1 MMLIKLAWRNIWRNK
16 KRSLITIT
24 AIVVAVFLSITMRS
38 LQLGM
43 YDNMIG
49 NVVGSFSG
57 YIQVHSNGFWDEQII
72 DNAFEANS
80 ELLKKVEATNGVSNV
95 IKRVQSGSLSSSGDL
110 SKFVFIT
117 GIEPEKEKLLTNW
130 EKRLLKGKLIVDSSK
145 TINIGKGIASF
156 YELEIGDTLVFI
168 GQGYH
173 GMQAVGAYP
182 VSGILDMKNPRLN
195 NISVFM
201 SLPLAQEFLSA
212 DNLITHL
219 VIDKKEYENEKEIAL
234 ALSSSLEDSYEVMT
248 WQKMMPE
255 LEQTIQ
261 ADSAGGLI
269 MVFILYMIITFGIFG
284 TVLMMTQER
293 KYEFGV
299 VISIGMKK
307 IKLIATMVYET
318 IFLSTFGVL
327 LGIFLSRPLILY
339 YHYYPLRFPEDQAAV
354 MEEFGFEP
362 IIPFMSTYDIP
373 LTHGLIIFFVSALI
387 SIYPAITI
395 FRLNPIK
402 AMKR

>member
-145 TINIGKGIASF
+145 TINIGKGVASF
-156 YELEIGDTLVFI
+156 YELEVGDTLVFI

-201 SLPLAQEFLSA
+201 SLPVAQEFLSA

-234 ALSSSLEDSYEVMT
+234 ALSSSLDDSYEVMT

-339 YHYYPLRFPEDQAAV
+339 YHYYPLRFPEDQAVV

-395 FRLNPIK
+395 LRINPIK

>member
-80 ELLKKVEATNGVSNV
+80 ELLNKVEATNGVSNI

-130 EKRLLKGKLIVDSSK
+130 EKRLLKGELIVDSSK
-145 TINIGKGIASF
+145 TINIGKGVASF
-156 YELEIGDTLVFI
+156 YELEVGDTLVFI

-201 SLPLAQEFLSA
+201 SLSLAQEFLSA

-234 ALSSSLEDSYEVMT
+234 ALSSSLEDGYEVMT

-327 LGIFLSRPLILY
+327 LGVFLSRPLILY
-339 YHYYPLRFPEDQAAV
+339 YHYYPLRFPEDQAVV

-395 FRLNPIK
+395 LRINPIK

>member
-1 MMLIKLAWRNIWRNK
+1 MLIKLAWRNIWRNR
-16 KRSLITIT
+16 KRSIITVT
-24 AIVVAVFLSITMRS
+24 AILIAVFLSIMMRS

-43 YDNMIG
+43 YDNMIN
-49 NVVGSFSG
+49 NVVGSYSG
-57 YIQVHSNGFWDEQII
+57 YIQVHSNGYWDEKII
-72 DNAFEANS
+72 DNAFKTDTKT
-80 ELLKKVEATNGVSNV
+80 LKKVKETKGVNNV
-95 IKRVQSGSLSSSGDL
+95 IHRIQSGSLSSYKDL

-130 EKRLLKGKLIVDSSK
+130 DKRLMEGELLTSESRS
-145 TINIGKGIASF
+145 INIGKGVANYF
-156 YELEIGDTLVFI
+156 DLHVGDTLVFI

-182 VSGILDMKNPRLN
+182 ISGILEMKNPKLN

-201 SLPLAQEFLSA
+201 TLPMAQEFLSA
-212 DNLITHL
+212 ENLITHL
-219 VIDKKEYENEKEIAL
+219 VIDKKEYEDEEEMAAN
-234 ALSSSLEDSYEVMT
+234 LSSSLSDNYEVMT
-248 WQKMMPE
+248 WQEMMPE

-307 IKLIATMVYET
+307 IKLILTMFFET
-318 IFLSTFGVL
+318 MFLTSFGVI
-327 LGIFLSRPLILY
+327 LGILLSRPLILY
-339 YHYYPLRFPEDQAAV
+339 YHYNPLRFPDEQAAV
-354 MEEFGFEP
+354 MEEFGFEA

-373 LTHGLIIFFVSALI
+373 FTHGMIIFCISVLI
-387 SIYPAITI
+387 SIYPALTI
-395 FRLNPIK
+395 LRLNPIK

>member
-1 MMLIKLAWRNIWRNK
+1 MLLKLAWRNIWRNR
-16 KRSLITIT
+16 KRSLITIL
-24 AIVVAVFLSITMRS
+24 AIFIAVFLAIVMRS

-49 NVVGSFSG
+49 NVVSSFSG
-57 YIQVHSNGFWDEQII
+57 YVQVHSAGYWDEKVV
-72 DNAFEANS
+72 DNSFVLDQ
-80 ELLKKVEATNGVSNV
+80 ELVKKVSAVEGVKNTLQR
-95 IKRVQSGSLSSSGDL
+95 IQSGSLASNEDL

-130 EKRLLKGKLIVDSSK
+130 EKRLIEGELLTKESK
-145 TINIGKGIASF
+145 TINIGKGIAKYFS
-156 YELEIGDTLVFI
+156 LEIGDTLVFI

-182 VSGILDMKNPRLN
+182 ISGILDMKNPTLN

-201 SLPLAQEFLSA
+201 TLPMSQEFLSA
-212 DNLITHL
+212 ENNVTHL
-219 VIDKKEYENEKEIAL
+219 IIDKEKYADERAIAEGLSAALDEN
-234 ALSSSLEDSYEVMT
+234 YEVMT
-248 WQKMMPE
+248 WQEMMPE

-293 KYEFGV
+293 QYEFGV
-299 VISIGMKK
+299 VVSIGMKK
-307 IKLIATMVYET
+307 AKLIITMVYET
-318 IFLSTFGVL
+318 VFLTSIGVL
-327 LGIFLSRPLILY
+327 AGVLISRPLVLY
-339 YHYYPLRFPEDQAAV
+339 FHYNPMKFPEEQARV
-354 MEEFGFEP
+354 MEEFGFEA
-362 IIPFMSTYDIP
+362 IIPWMSSYDIP
-373 LTHGLIIFFVSALI
+373 LTHGLIIFCI
-387 SIYPAITI
+387 SVVISLYPAINI
-395 FRLNPIK
+395 LYLNPIK

>member
-1 MMLIKLAWRNIWRNK
+1 MLIKLAWRNIWRNK

-24 AIVVAVFLSITMRS
+24 AIFIAVFLSIFMRS

-57 YIQVHSNGFWDEQII
+57 YIQVHSNGFWDEQVI
-72 DNAFEANS
+72 DNAFEANKDFIRKL
-80 ELLKKVEATNGVSNV
+80 EETNGVSN
-95 IKRVQSGSLSSSGDL
+95 IIQRVQSGSLSSSGDL

-130 EKRLLKGKLIVDSSK
+130 DKRLLKGQLLTDTSK
-145 TINIGKGIASF
+145 SINIGKGVANF
-156 YELEIGDTLVFI
+156 FGLDIGDTLVFI

-173 GMQAVGAYP
+173 GMQAVGAYR
-182 VSGILDMKNPRLN
+182 VSGILEMKNPRLN

-201 SLPLAQEFLSA
+201 PLPLAQEFLSA

-219 VIDKKEYENEKEIAL
+219 VIDKKEYEDEKEIA
-234 ALSSSLEDSYEVMT
+234 ANISSSLDNNYEVMT
-248 WQKMMPE
+248 WQQMMPE

-299 VISIGMKK
+299 VVSIGMKK
-307 IKLIATMVYET
+307 IKLIITMVYET
-318 IFLSTFGVL
+318 IFLSSFGVL
-327 LGIFLSRPLILY
+327 LGIILSRPLILY
-339 YHYYPLRFPEDQAAV
+339 YHYNPLQFPDEQAAV
-354 MEEFGFEP
+354 MEEFGFEA

-373 LTHGLIIFFVSALI
+373 LTHGLIIFIISALI
-387 SIYPAITI
+387 SIYPATTI
-395 FRLNPIK
+395 LLLKPIK

>member
-1 MMLIKLAWRNIWRNK
+1 MLIKLAWRNIWRNK
-16 KRSLITIT
+16 KRSIITIT
-24 AIVVAVFLSITMRS
+24 AIVVAVFLSLFMRS

-43 YDNMIG
+43 YDNMIR

-57 YIQVHSNGFWDEQII
+57 YIQVHSRGYWDEKII
-72 DNAFEANS
+72 DNAFEAND
-80 ELLKKVEATNGVSNV
+80 ETLNKVKEISGVSNV
-95 IKRVQSGSLSSSGDL
+95 IQRIQSGSLSSYKDL

-117 GIEPEKEKLLTNW
+117 GIEPEKEKLLANW
-130 EKRLLKGKLIVDSSK
+130 EKRLLEGELLTAESKGV
-145 TINIGKGIASF
+145 NIGKGIANFFGLSV
-156 YELEIGDTLVFI
+156 GDTLVFI

-182 VSGILDMKNPRLN
+182 ISGVLEMKNPKLN

-201 SLPLAQEFLSA
+201 TLPIAQEFLSA
-212 DNLITHL
+212 ENLITHL
-219 VIDKKEYENEKEIAL
+219 VIDKKEYEDETGMAIQ
-234 ALSSSLEDSYEVMT
+234 LSSTLNDDFEVMT
-248 WQKMMPE
+248 WQEMMPE

-269 MVFILYMIITFGIFG
+269 MIFILYMIITFGIFG

-299 VISIGMKK
+299 VVSIGMKK
-307 IKLIATMVYET
+307 INLMLTMIYET
-318 IFLSTFGVL
+318 LFLSSFGVL
-327 LGIFLSRPLILY
+327 LGIILSRPLILY
-339 YHYYPLRFPEDQAAV
+339 YHYYPLRFPEKQAAV
-354 MEEFGFEP
+354 MEKFGFEA

-373 LTHGLIIFFVSALI
+373 LTHGLIIFCVSAVI

-395 FRLNPIK
+395 LRLNPIK

>member
-80 ELLKKVEATNGVSNV
+80 ELLNKVEATNGVSNI

-130 EKRLLKGKLIVDSSK
+130 EKRLLKGELIVDSSK
-145 TINIGKGIASF
+145 TINIGKGVASF
-156 YELEIGDTLVFI
+156 YELEVGDTLVFI

-201 SLPLAQEFLSA
+201 SLSLAQEFLSA

-234 ALSSSLEDSYEVMT
+234 ALSSSLEDGYEVMT

-327 LGIFLSRPLILY
+327 LGVFVSRPLILY
-339 YHYYPLRFPEDQAAV
+339 YHYYPLRFPEDQAVV

-395 FRLNPIK
+395 LRINPIK

>member
-57 YIQVHSNGFWDEQII
+57 YIQVHSSGYWDEQII

-145 TINIGKGIASF
+145 TINIGKGVASF
-156 YELEIGDTLVFI
+156 YKIDVGDTLVFI

-212 DNLITHL
+212 DNLITDL

-234 ALSSSLEDSYEVMT
+234 VLSSSLEDNYEVMT

-339 YHYYPLRFPEDQAAV
+339 YHFHPLRFPEDQAVV

-395 FRLNPIK
+395 LRINPIK

>member
-1 MMLIKLAWRNIWRNK
+1 MLIKLAWRNIWRNK

-24 AIVVAVFLSITMRS
+24 AIFIAVFLSIFMRS

-57 YIQVHSNGFWDEQII
+57 YIQVHSNGFWDEQVI
-72 DNAFEANS
+72 DNAFEANKDFI
-80 ELLKKVEATNGVSNV
+80 KKLEETNGVSNV
-95 IKRVQSGSLSSSGDL
+95 IQRVQSGSLSSSGDL

-130 EKRLLKGKLIVDSSK
+130 DKRLLKGQLLTDTSTS
-145 TINIGKGIASF
+145 INIGKGVANF
-156 YELEIGDTLVFI
+156 FGLDIGDTLVFI

-173 GMQAVGAYP
+173 GMQAVGAYR
-182 VSGILDMKNPRLN
+182 VSGILEMKNPRLN

-201 SLPLAQEFLSA
+201 PLPLAQEFLSA

-219 VIDKKEYENEKEIAL
+219 VIDKKEYEDEKEIA
-234 ALSSSLEDSYEVMT
+234 ANISSSLDNNYEVMT
-248 WQKMMPE
+248 WQQMMPE

-299 VISIGMKK
+299 VVSIGMKK
-307 IKLIATMVYET
+307 IKLIITMVYET
-318 IFLSTFGVL
+318 IFLSSFGVL
-327 LGIFLSRPLILY
+327 LGIILSRPLILY
-339 YHYYPLRFPEDQAAV
+339 YHYNPLQFPDEQAAV
-354 MEEFGFEP
+354 MEEFGFEA

-373 LTHGLIIFFVSALI
+373 LTHGLIIFIISALI
-387 SIYPAITI
+387 SIYPATTI
-395 FRLNPIK
+395 LLLKPIK